1 MFMAGN
7 PDQTYEKS
15 SDYRHLIPHQ
25 KTVVQKKMKP
35 TDILGNDRK
44 NKITL
49 RHRDSCLDAHRY
61 GVLIREP
68 VGL

>member
-44 NKITL
+44 NKITMAKRGYPL
-49 RHRDSCLDAHRY
+49 DSGIY
-61 GVLIREP
+61 YM
-68 VGL
+68 

>member
-49 RHRDSCLDAHRY
+49 RFLLTAEEMSPTICSVVVA
-61 GVLIREP
+61 
-68 VGL
+68 